1 MYKALMNLDELLD
14 ILRIPIFQA
23 EKAVM
28 SACS

>member
-14 ILRIPIFQA
+14 ILCISIFQA